1 MSNYNIVASLDHVVK
16 AFGDVVAVS
25 DASFAIEKGRI
36 MGFLGPNGAG
46 KTTSIRM
53 ILGLLKPQHG
63 HVQLFGVDPFI
74 NARVKQLVGY
84 IPEENAFPKWIQ
96 ARDYLES
103 LARFQ
108 LPREE
113 AKRRTQ
119 DVLEEVELT
128 EVADKRIRQFSKGMR
143 QRMKVAQALMHKPA
157 LIIADEPFNGL
168 DPVVRK
174 KMFDLFDHYKTEYN
188 STFFVS
194 SHILFEVEKLA
205 DKIILLYKGR
215 TIAQGSP
222 YRIRE
227 MIQDQPH
234 SIQITTPETKQ
245 LTTHLINQANEKIVS
260 SIEFKFDTR
269 SGDRQLSVLTLDPRT
284 FYNLLTDIVVDN
296 DIPITELRATDEGL
310 ENLFKTLT
318 VG

>member
-63 HVQLFGVDPFI
+63 QVQLFGVDPFV

-96 ARDYLES
+96 ARD
-103 LARFQ
+103 
-108 LPREE
+108 
-113 AKRRTQ
+113 
-119 DVLEEVELT
+119 VELT
-128 EVADKRIRQFSKGMR
+128 EVANKRIRQFSKGMR

-157 LIIADEPFNGL
+157 LVIADEPFNGL
-168 DPVVRK
+168 DPLVRR

-245 LTTHLINQANEKIVS
+245 LTSILINQANEKIVS

-284 FYNLLTDIVVDN
+284 FYSLLTDIVVDN
-296 DIPITELRATDEGL
+296 NIPITELRATDEGL